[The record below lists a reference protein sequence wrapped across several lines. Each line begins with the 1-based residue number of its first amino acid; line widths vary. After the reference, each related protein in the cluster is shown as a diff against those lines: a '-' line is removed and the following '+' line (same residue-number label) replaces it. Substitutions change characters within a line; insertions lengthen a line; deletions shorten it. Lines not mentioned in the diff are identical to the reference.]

1 MCAIGSRLRRSG
13 RPNSLVIPIKISQIR
28 RRGPMAPT
36 AAGFEEKTTTVED
49 AVGCMELTTAGN
61 PVRHLHHHAYACWD
75 SEETRRF
82 YEDILGIPLVAT
94 VVLEDPLRDDG
105 SRYCHT
111 FFEMADG
118 NVLAFSEHTSL
129 FHPKHFSARS
139 GFRRRVA
146 LEVQGDAVVRQFKCK
161 LDAAGVA
168 NMLEDRGESLSL
180 RFDDPNGL
188 TLEFIANIPSSS
200 EYVRISRALA
210 RSNLQQWLH
219 YRQNWWRKAAG
230 MK

>member
-1 MCAIGSRLRRSG
+1 MRQDDMSS
-13 RPNSLVIPIKISQIR
+13 VE
-28 RRGPMAPT
+28 MT
-36 AAGFEEKTTTVED
+36 AALD
-49 AVGCMELTTAGN
+49 
-61 PVRHLHHHAYACWD
+61 PVPHIHHHAYACWD
-75 SEETRRF
+75 SEETRHF